1 MKNIIL
7 TLVLLISGGPLA
19 ASTGK
24 QNVCQVKGILSRPL
38 NSKLHQWLQR
48 PLEILKNASH
58 PLGPMTYQSL
68 CQGKAEVG
76 TLADLLE
83 QDYHHIL
90 NDFKIYKTKTWLR
103 AKHFQTL
110 GKRNSK
116 ALHELERHI
125 DGYMWDNRLY
135 ISAKETPQL
144 MAQTLVHEVN
154 HVLNR
159 SELHYYDSHASAFRE
174 EVRAF
179 KAEEMFRLGRELTYE
194 EMLKIK
200 RRVLKDYGLTVVNQ
214 GREVKIDGLLL
225 PNEKHW
231 AEHWGPVVPN
241 GNKKGVSK
249 H

>member
-1 MKNIIL
+1 MKIIFPIL
-7 TLVLLISGGPLA
+7 TLLIILVSFATATA
-19 ASTGK
+19 APPS
-24 QNVCQVKGILSRPL
+24 CQVKGILGRPL
-38 NSKLHQWLQR
+38 NSQLQLWLKR
-48 PLEILKNASH
+48 PLELLKNASH

-76 TLADLLE
+76 TLADILE
-83 QDYHHIL
+83 QDYLHIL
-90 NDFKIYKTKTWLR
+90 NDFKIYKTNTWLR
-103 AKHFQTL
+103 GKHFQAL
-110 GKRNSK
+110 SK
-116 ALHELERHI
+116 GDSKTLHELERHI

-179 KAEEMFRLGRELTYE
+179 KAEEMFRLGRELTPK
-194 EMLKIK
+194 EMQKIK
-200 RRVLKDYGLTVVNQ
+200 GRVLKDYGLTVANQ
-214 GREVKIDGLLL
+214 GRDVMIDGLLL

-231 AEHWGPVVPN
+231 ALYWGPGIPN
-241 GNKKGVSK
+241 RNKKGMGK